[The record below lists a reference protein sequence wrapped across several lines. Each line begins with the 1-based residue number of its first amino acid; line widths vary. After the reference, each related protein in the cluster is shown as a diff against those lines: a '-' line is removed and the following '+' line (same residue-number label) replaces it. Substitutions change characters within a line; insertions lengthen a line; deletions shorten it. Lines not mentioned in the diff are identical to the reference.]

1 MSATCIETRC
11 TPTSTGSESRSSDL
25 QDRMPQGL
33 SLPLIYMLMVLLV
46 LNVEIVVPTADQYA
60 HRLGASESFSGLVI
74 ALTPF
79 WQGILGVPLNY
90 LMLRPA
96 LPSLRNGSK

>member
-1 MSATCIETRC
+1 
-11 TPTSTGSESRSSDL
+11 
-25 QDRMPQGL
+25 MPQGA
-33 SLPLIYMLMVLLV
+33 SLHLIYMLMVLLV

-90 LMLRPA
+90 FMLRRMLSRPKA
-96 LPSLRNGSK
+96 GGRDLRMGLMDPKGGFIRRI